1 MKRDAAWLL
10 RRYYDGGAPDW
21 RVKQVLEREF
31 NLLINDR
38 YELRAEVDELRRSAP
53 ERLRSFDEATDR
65 ALQWKAERRFGDALR
80 EIRRAAAELSE
91 LRRFVSVG
99 AELARASEAVE
110 EIESFLGSGLI
121 GLTTPRVLRRLRDVA
136 RQLLDQGEAR
146 KAKFVA
152 LLLTNQAGHLRFR
165 DRREP
170 PSGLTLML
178 GELEARKETD
188 VVEELRKLIR
198 EGYLH
203 LAERL
208 AEDLDSELAAKD
220 RSRRA
225 SETPGGSLGP
235 LLRDLQEIR
244 QRADLASRSL
254 AAWLEGAAPADI
266 V

>member
-1 MKRDAAWLL
+1 VKRDAAWLL
-10 RRYYDGGAPDW
+10 RRYRDGSAPDW

-31 NLLINDR
+31 NLLINQR

-65 ALQWKAERRFGDALR
+65 ALQWSNEGRFADALP

-110 EIESFLGSGLI
+110 EIESLLASGLA
-121 GLTTPRVLRRLRDVA
+121 GLTTPRVLRRLRDLA
-136 RQLLDQGEAR
+136 RQFLDQGEAR
-146 KAKFVA
+146 KAKFVV
-152 LLLTNQAGHLRFR
+152 LLLKSQADQLLSR

-178 GELEARKETD
+178 GELTARGGAEA
-188 VVEELRKLIR
+188 VERLRKLIR

-208 AEDLDSELAAKD
+208 AEDLDSELAVKD
-220 RSRRA
+220 RNRRA
-225 SETPGGSLGP
+225 SETQGGSLGP
-235 LLRDLQEIR
+235 LLQDLQEIR
-244 QRADLASRSL
+244 RQADLASRSL
-254 AAWLEGAAPADI
+254 AAWLESAAPADI

>member
-1 MKRDAAWLL
+1 MKRDAAWVV

-21 RVKQVLEREF
+21 RVEAILEQEF
-31 NLLINDR
+31 NRLINER
-38 YELRAEVDELRRSAP
+38 SELGGEVDELRRSAP
-53 ERLRSFDEATDR
+53 ERLRGFDEATDR
-65 ALQWKAERRFGDALR
+65 ALQWKVERRFGDALR
-80 EIRRAAAELSE
+80 EIRLAAAELSE

-121 GLTTPRVLRRLRDVA
+121 GLTTPRVLRRLREVP

-146 KAKFVA
+146 KAKFVV
-152 LLLTNQAGHLRFR
+152 LLLTNQVGHLQFR

-178 GELEARKETD
+178 GELDAQEETD
-188 VVEELRKLIR
+188 VVEGLRKLIR

-208 AEDLDSELAAKD
+208 AEDLDSELAVKD

-254 AAWLEGAAPADI
+254 AAWLEGAAPVDI